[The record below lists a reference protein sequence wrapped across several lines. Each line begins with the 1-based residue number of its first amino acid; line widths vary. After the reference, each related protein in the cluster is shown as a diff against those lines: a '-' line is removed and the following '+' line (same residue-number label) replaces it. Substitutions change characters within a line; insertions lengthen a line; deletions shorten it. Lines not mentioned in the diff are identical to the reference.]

1 MKRIAVIL
9 VMVLVIGRLALATET
24 TVLKVKVQS
33 ANIRTQPDIN
43 AAVVKQVKMGTLL
56 ESEQMVGDWYEVSVT
71 NDLGVSLTAYI
82 HANVVD
88 VVSGAAEAQ
97 PEAQPVVRPAQP
109 TQPAPQ
115 TYNQGYAP
123 VKTYPGGFKIMAAYG
138 MASMTYSN
146 DSAASYDKYKKSL
159 MGLGGGLGFESGGML
174 GVEIDVLYLPK
185 GIRYKGTDSGYDFDI
200 KFRLNEI
207 SVPVLL
213 KFNLPVQGI
222 NPFLLGGGEIAY
234 VAQAKYD
241 YSYSGGGQS
250 KNGTTDLKNDIV
262 KMDYGLVLGGGLGI
276 SLSGINLVAELRYHL
291 GFANLNKKP
300 KTGDPTVKSNMLLL
314 LAGFKF

>member
-9 VMVLVIGRLALATET
+9 VMVLMIGGLALAAET

-71 NDLGVSLTAYI
+71 NDLGVTLIAYI

-88 VVSGAAEAQ
+88 VVSGAAEVQ
-97 PEAQPVVRPAQP
+97 PEARPVVRPAQP
-109 TQPAPQ
+109 AQPAPQ
-115 TYNQGYAP
+115 AYNQGVAP
-123 VKTYPGGFKIMAAYG
+123 AKTYPGGFKVMAAYG
-138 MASMTYSN
+138 MASLKYS
-146 DSAASYDKYKKSL
+146 DESAALFKYKKSL
-159 MGLGGGLGFESGGML
+159 MGLSGGLGFESGGLL

-185 GIRYKGTDSGYDFDI
+185 GIRYEGTISGFKFDYKI
-200 KFRLNEI
+200 HINEI

-222 NPFLLGGGEIAY
+222 NPYLLGGGEIAY
-234 VAQAKYD
+234 VAQAKYE
-241 YSYSGGGQS
+241 YSDDDGSGS
-250 KNGTTDLKNDIV
+250 DDIKDDV
-262 KMDYGLVLGGGLGI
+262 SSIDYGLVLGGGLGI
-276 SLSGINLVAELRYHL
+276 SMSGINLVAELRYHL
-291 GFANLNKKP
+291 GFADLVKDP
-300 KTGDPTVKSNMLLL
+300 EEGDPTMKSNMLLL
-314 LAGFKF
+314 LVGFKF